1 MQKVNKKRKAATSF
15 IVLILVICLLL
26 FTMFIYCMNSQM
38 MVKQGAIIKDSM
50 TTSNL
55 ATLKNIDLNTLGS
68 DLKTTVIL
76 DTVSYQRDFKQKL
89 QKNMGLN
96 SSMTVTNHP
105 VLTGKVEISEM
116 IIYNVYNGN
125 EYVEIK
131 KVNPNT
137 GACIS
142 TTRGSKVGVQ
152 KTPSGEIVRKTSSYV
167 SLKFKINLP
176 IMGSVNCTVSDTVA
190 ISQE

>member
-15 IVLILVICLLL
+15 IVLILVVCLLL

-76 DTVSYQRDFKQKL
+76 DTVSKRF
-89 QKNMGLN
+89 
-96 SSMTVTNHP
+96 
-105 VLTGKVEISEM
+105 
-116 IIYNVYNGN
+116 
-125 EYVEIK
+125 
-131 KVNPNT
+131 
-137 GACIS
+137 
-142 TTRGSKVGVQ
+142 
-152 KTPSGEIVRKTSSYV
+152 
-167 SLKFKINLP
+167 
-176 IMGSVNCTVSDTVA
+176 
-190 ISQE
+190 